1 LAVDAFDPLEARST
15 EPVFFEPPDSDPL
28 SELAGEPS
36 FELEPSLE
44 LERSFELE
52 LELVP
57 EDESVSVD
65 DVDPPDSSLEPDEP
79 ASTLASPPDR
89 ADDARVALEARSFFA
104 QPLPLKWTA
113 GVLKPFRSVPSAP
126 QAGQKRGPSALMPW
140 MTSVTRPHA
149 LHT

>member
-1 LAVDAFDPLEARST
+1 MAVNGFDPLEARSP
-15 EPVFFEPPDSDPL
+15 ELVFFVPPDSDPML
-28 SELAGEPS
+28 EPVGEPS

-52 LELVP
+52 LDID
-57 EDESVSVD
+57 DESVSVV

-79 ASTLASPPDR
+79 DSTLASPPDR

-113 GVLKPFRSVPSAP
+113 GVLKPLRSVPSAP

-140 MTSVTRPHA
+140 MTSVTRPQA